1 MQIMT
6 DSPIR
11 FPGLFGDW
19 AFTAS
24 SKALDIGNGIYWY
37 GILIALGLVIA
48 IWWCMNQKSK
58 YGITEDDLLDSVLWG
73 IPCAIVGARIYY
85 VLFYLDQFK
94 NSDGSFSF
102 RKAIAIWD
110 GGLAI
115 YGAVIAVVIVGI
127 CISRHKGYKLGAML
141 DLAVMGLLIGQ
152 CIGRWGNFM
161 NREAFG
167 AETTL
172 PWRMQ
177 LTTVTG
183 QLVEV
188 HPTFLYES
196 LWNLVGLL
204 LIIFVVSKARRFDG
218 ENTWFY
224 FLWYGIGR
232 FWIEGLRTD
241 SLYLFN
247 WTIGGQ
253 PIRVSQALSL
263 VMVFVSL
270 FMLYY
275 HIKLHPH
282 KPEELYV
289 NIVAARNAAAAE
301 AAAAPAAESPAQA
314 TPTEDMH
321 SVRKVTD
328 DLYWVGANDHR
339 LTLFENIHPIPQGV
353 SYNAYLLKD
362 EQTVLFDT
370 VDWSACRQ
378 LLENLDYLLGD
389 RQLDVLLIN
398 HMEPDHG
405 ASIEEILLRYPKCK
419 VIST

>member
-127 CISRHKGYKLGAML
+127 CVSRHRGYKLGAML

-224 FLWYGIGR
+224 FLWYGLGR

-247 WTIGGQ
+247 WTFLGQ

-263 VMVFVSL
+263 LLAVTAAVML
-270 FMLYY
+270 FYN
-275 HIKLHPH
+275 IKIKKHSRD
-282 KPEELYV
+282 ELLV
-289 NIVAARNAAAAE
+289 NQVAAE
-301 AAAAPAAESPAQA
+301 AAEGTAEA
-314 TPTEDMH
+314 D
-321 SVRKVTD
+321 
-328 DLYWVGANDHR
+328 
-339 LTLFENIHPIPQGV
+339 
-353 SYNAYLLKD
+353 
-362 EQTVLFDT
+362 
-370 VDWSACRQ
+370 
-378 LLENLDYLLGD
+378 
-389 RQLDVLLIN
+389 
-398 HMEPDHG
+398 
-405 ASIEEILLRYPKCK
+405 
-419 VIST
+419 ISTAEAGESVPAGQEEPELPQPPETQNGEGGETDGNTH

>member
-127 CISRHKGYKLGAML
+127 CVSRHRGYKLGAML

-196 LWNLVGLL
+196 LWNLAGLL

-224 FLWYGIGR
+224 FLWYGLGR

-247 WTIGGQ
+247 WTFLGQ

-263 VMVFVSL
+263 LLAVTAAVML
-270 FMLYY
+270 FYN
-275 HIKLHPH
+275 IKIKKHSRD
-282 KPEELYV
+282 ELLV
-289 NIVAARNAAAAE
+289 NQVAAE
-301 AAAAPAAESPAQA
+301 AAEGTAEA
-314 TPTEDMH
+314 D
-321 SVRKVTD
+321 
-328 DLYWVGANDHR
+328 
-339 LTLFENIHPIPQGV
+339 
-353 SYNAYLLKD
+353 
-362 EQTVLFDT
+362 
-370 VDWSACRQ
+370 
-378 LLENLDYLLGD
+378 
-389 RQLDVLLIN
+389 
-398 HMEPDHG
+398 
-405 ASIEEILLRYPKCK
+405 
-419 VIST
+419 ISTAEAGESVPAGQEEPELPQPPETQNGEGGETDGNTH

>member
-127 CISRHKGYKLGAML
+127 CVSRHRGYKLGAML

-172 PWRMQ
+172 P
-177 LTTVTG
+177 
-183 QLVEV
+183 
-188 HPTFLYES
+188 
-196 LWNLVGLL
+196 
-204 LIIFVVSKARRFDG
+204 
-218 ENTWFY
+218 
-224 FLWYGIGR
+224 
-232 FWIEGLRTD
+232 
-241 SLYLFN
+241 
-247 WTIGGQ
+247 GGC
-253 PIRVSQALSL
+253 S
-263 VMVFVSL
+263 
-270 FMLYY
+270 
-275 HIKLHPH
+275 
-282 KPEELYV
+282 
-289 NIVAARNAAAAE
+289 
-301 AAAAPAAESPAQA
+301 
-314 TPTEDMH
+314 
-321 SVRKVTD
+321 
-328 DLYWVGANDHR
+328 
-339 LTLFENIHPIPQGV
+339 
-353 SYNAYLLKD
+353 
-362 EQTVLFDT
+362 
-370 VDWSACRQ
+370 
-378 LLENLDYLLGD
+378 
-389 RQLDVLLIN
+389 
-398 HMEPDHG
+398 
-405 ASIEEILLRYPKCK
+405 
-419 VIST
+419 

>member
-127 CISRHKGYKLGAML
+127 CVSRHRGYKLGAML

-167 AETTL
+167 APTDSFL
-172 PWRMQ
+172 RMG
-177 LTTVTG
+177 LYNTATG
-183 QLVEV
+183 AVEYY

-196 LWNLVGLL
+196 LWNFVGFLL
-204 LIIFVVSKARRFDG
+204 LHFLSKKRKYDG
-218 ENTWFY
+218 QVALGY
-224 FLWYGIGR
+224 VAWYGLGR
-232 FWIEGLRTD
+232 AFIEGLRMD
-241 SLYLFN
+241 SLYWGPF
-247 WTIGGQ
+247 
-253 PIRVSQALSL
+253 RVSQVLAGVSCVVAVAVLLWQGFRPHDPAKML
-263 VMVFVSL
+263 VNQAKDAKS
-270 FMLYY
+270 
-275 HIKLHPH
+275 
-282 KPEELYV
+282 EE
-289 NIVAARNAAAAE
+289 
-301 AAAAPAAESPAQA
+301 APK
-314 TPTEDMH
+314 TEDETH
-321 SVRKVTD
+321 
-328 DLYWVGANDHR
+328 
-339 LTLFENIHPIPQGV
+339 ENEG
-353 SYNAYLLKD
+353 
-362 EQTVLFDT
+362 
-370 VDWSACRQ
+370 
-378 LLENLDYLLGD
+378 
-389 RQLDVLLIN
+389 
-398 HMEPDHG
+398 
-405 ASIEEILLRYPKCK
+405 
-419 VIST
+419 

>member
-1 MQIMT
+1 MSKIVT
-6 DSPIR
+6 
-11 FPGLFGDW
+11 FPGLGLEFELNPIAFSVFGWDVH
-19 AFTAS
+19 
-24 SKALDIGNGIYWY
+24 WY
-37 GILIALGLVIA
+37 GVIIACGFLLAVAYCYWRAPRFGVDQEKLIDMLFFAVPLCI
-48 IWWCMNQKSK
+48 I
-58 YGITEDDLLDSVLWG
+58 
-73 IPCAIVGARIYY
+73 GARAYY
-85 VLFYLDQFK
+85 VIFNPAVCFDA
-94 NSDGSFSF
+94 DGSFSLYNM
-102 RKAIAIWD
+102 IAIWD

-127 CISRHKGYKLGAML
+127 CVSRHRGYKLGAML

-232 FWIEGLRTD
+232 FWVEGLRTD

-275 HIKLHPH
+275 NIKLHPH

-314 TPTEDMH
+314 APTED
-321 SVRKVTD
+321 
-328 DLYWVGANDHR
+328 APA
-339 LTLFENIHPIPQGV
+339 EAV
-353 SYNAYLLKD
+353 SSETEAPSQ
-362 EQTVLFDT
+362 E
-370 VDWSACRQ
+370 
-378 LLENLDYLLGD
+378 
-389 RQLDVLLIN
+389 
-398 HMEPDHG
+398 EPSGEAPTEDP
-405 ASIEEILLRYPKCK
+405 S
-419 VIST
+419 

>member
-1 MQIMT
+1 
-6 DSPIR
+6 
-11 FPGLFGDW
+11 
-19 AFTAS
+19 
-24 SKALDIGNGIYWY
+24 
-37 GILIALGLVIA
+37 
-48 IWWCMNQKSK
+48 
-58 YGITEDDLLDSVLWG
+58 
-73 IPCAIVGARIYY
+73 
-85 VLFYLDQFK
+85 
-94 NSDGSFSF
+94 
-102 RKAIAIWD
+102 
-110 GGLAI
+110 
-115 YGAVIAVVIVGI
+115 
-127 CISRHKGYKLGAML
+127 ML

-232 FWIEGLRTD
+232 FWVEGLRTD

-275 HIKLHPH
+275 NIKLHPH

-301 AAAAPAAESPAQA
+301 AAAAPEADAPAEAVSSEPEAPSQEDPSQEDPSGEA
-314 TPTEDMH
+314 PTEDP
-321 SVRKVTD
+321 S
-328 DLYWVGANDHR
+328 
-339 LTLFENIHPIPQGV
+339 
-353 SYNAYLLKD
+353 
-362 EQTVLFDT
+362 
-370 VDWSACRQ
+370 
-378 LLENLDYLLGD
+378 
-389 RQLDVLLIN
+389 
-398 HMEPDHG
+398 
-405 ASIEEILLRYPKCK
+405 
-419 VIST
+419 